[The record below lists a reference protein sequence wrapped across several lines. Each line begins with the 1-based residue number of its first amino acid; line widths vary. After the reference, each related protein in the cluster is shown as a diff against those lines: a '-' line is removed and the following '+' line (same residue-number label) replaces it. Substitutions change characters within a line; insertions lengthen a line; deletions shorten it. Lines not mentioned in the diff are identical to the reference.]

1 MGSLSSDEFARMLAQ
16 MRTAYLAELPQ
27 RLADTEAL
35 ILEANKTADFAELY
49 ETLYRNVHSMK
60 GSAGTHGLHIISAI
74 CHNLE
79 DMLTEVSADQTK
91 VNQDVISNWLA
102 YLDLLDKARQQLED
116 GEENFADIELALDE
130 LRHTSPEVKY
140 TALMIEPSA
149 MYAQMC
155 EQVFKAHGVNF
166 AYAKDGY
173 EALGRLLSEP
183 FDILI
188 TSLQLPRLGGLAL
201 VGALRM
207 SSSRN
212 SQIKSVILTTKS
224 DIDCKRD
231 TDPDHVVEKNHK
243 MADKLEQVAAEIM
256 KSLA

>member
-1 MGSLSSDEFARMLAQ
+1 MASLSSDEFARMLAQ
-16 MRTAYLAELPQ
+16 MRSAYLAELPQ

-35 ILEANKTADFAELY
+35 VLEADKTADFAELY

-60 GSAGTHGLHIISAI
+60 GSAGTHGLHIISAV

-79 DMLTEVSADQTK
+79 DMLTEVSADQSK
-91 VNQDVISNWLA
+91 VNQDVINNWLG
-102 YLDLLDKARQQLED
+102 YLDLLDKARQRLEN
-116 GEENFADIELALDE
+116 GEDNFADIEQTLDE
-130 LRHTSPEVKY
+130 LRYTSPEVKY

-155 EQVFKAHGVNF
+155 EQVFTAHGVNI
-166 AYAKDGY
+166 AYASDGY

-188 TSLQLPRLGGLAL
+188 TSMQIPRLGGLAL

-207 SSSRN
+207 SSGRN
-212 SQIKSVILTTKS
+212 SQIKSVILTTES
-224 DIDCKRD
+224 GIDCKRD
-231 TDPDHVVEKNHK
+231 TDPDHVVEKNNK
-243 MADKLEQVAAEIM
+243 MLEQLEQVAKDII

>member
-1 MGSLSSDEFARMLAQ
+1 MGTLSSDEFTRMLAQ
-16 MRTAYLAELPQ
+16 MRSAYLAELPQ

-49 ETLYRNVHSMK
+49 ESLYRNVHSMK

-74 CHNLE
+74 CHNFE
-79 DMLTEVSADQTK
+79 DMLAEVSGEQSK
-91 VNQDVISNWLA
+91 INQAVINNWLT
-102 YLDLLDKARQQLED
+102 YLDLLDKARQRLEH
-116 GEENFADIELALDE
+116 GEDNFADIQQALDE
-130 LRHTSPEVKY
+130 LRCSSPEIKY
-140 TALMIEPSA
+140 KALMIEPSA

-155 EQVFKAHGVNF
+155 EQVFSAHGVNF
-166 AYAKDGY
+166 AYANDGY

-188 TSLQLPRLGGLAL
+188 TSMQLPRLGGLAL
-201 VGALRM
+201 IGALRM

-212 SQIKSVILTTKS
+212 NQIKSVILTTRS
-224 DIDCKRD
+224 NIDCKRD
-231 TDPDHVVEKNHK
+231 IDPDHVVEKNNK
-243 MADKLEQVAAEIM
+243 MAEQLEQVAKDII